1 MFPKFPFCYEIN
13 SGSLIATT
21 GSSTISQVFSSVKD
35 FRLRFIRA
43 TGNVGVKVQ
52 VSEVSG
58 SNFSNAAITTA
69 LIGNSSNNGIPVM
82 DTIIIPKGT
91 QLRFAFSN
99 TDASAHTEVIQLWGE
114 EINVG

>member
-1 MFPKFPFCYEIN
+1 MFAKFPFCYEIN
-13 SGSLIATT
+13 SGTLALAT
-21 GSSTISQVFSSVKD
+21 GSSTINQIFSSTKD

-43 TGNVGVKVQ
+43 TGNTGVKVQ

-58 SNFSNAAITTA
+58 NNFSNAPVTTA
-69 LIGNSSNNGIPVM
+69 LIGNASNNGIALM

-99 TDASAHTEVIQLWGE
+99 TDTSAHTEVVQLWGE
-114 EINVG
+114 ELE